1 MIMNISYIFDA
12 MVAPIRIVVNT
23 PSSGLNSSRAGL
35 VGCCHGQDYEEDGD
49 GDDLHGG
56 VVLVILCHQG

>member
-1 MIMNISYIFDA
+1 

-35 VGCCHGQDYEEDGD
+35 VGCCHGQDYEEDRD

-56 VVLVILCHQG
+56 VVVLVTL

>member
-1 MIMNISYIFDA
+1 MIIPYIFVA

-35 VGCCHGQDYEEDGD
+35 VGCCHGQDYEEDRD

-56 VVLVILCHQG
+56 VVVLVTL